1 MKRWQKVILILLG
14 AVVLSQLP
22 FAYRRYKLGRLA
34 TAIQHL
40 NASRSP
46 DSQPNDF
53 TEYKGVL
60 HVHSFLGGHS
70 TGDFSSIINAAI
82 ANELDFVVMT
92 EHPARHFSTADMTL
106 KGQHAGITF
115 VNGNEVSTANGD
127 RLLVLPGNEDAG
139 RAGTLSI
146 RDVISKEKER
156 GSLSFVAYPEEFKS
170 WSEQYDGV
178 EVYNVY
184 TNARRLNPLVM
195 FFDALWSYR
204 SYPELLFSTF
214 YRRPAESLKLWDEAI
229 ARRGG
234 RVVGV
239 AGNDSHANI
248 GLSLRDSA
256 GKTLL
261 GLQLDPYVRSFRLVR
276 IHVLIPANEPLNNE
290 SLLKAL
296 AAGHVYIG
304 FDLFGDSSGFS
315 FTATSTNEQRKIQ
328 GDEISLDDGEINLRV
343 HSPVPSRILLF
354 RDGKILR
361 DENGSQTKEFVV
373 SERGAY
379 RVEVYLPQLPS
390 PLKDQP
396 WIISNPIYVR

>member
-1 MKRWQKVILILLG
+1 MKRWQKVILILLA

-22 FAYRRYKLGRLA
+22 FAYRRYKLGRLQA
-34 TAIQHL
+34 AIHQL

-46 DSQPNDF
+46 DSQPSDF

-70 TGDFSSIINAAI
+70 RGDFSSIINAALD
-82 ANELDFVVMT
+82 NQLDFVVMT

-106 KGQHAGITF
+106 KGQLAGITF
-115 VNGNEVSTANGD
+115 VSGNEVSTATGD
-127 RLLVLPGNEDAG
+127 RLLVVPGNEDAG
-139 RAGTLSI
+139 KTGDLSTGN
-146 RDVISKEKER
+146 VIAKDRER
-156 GSLSFVAYPEEFKS
+156 GSLTFIAYPEEFKS
-170 WSEQYDGV
+170 WGERYDGI

-214 YRRPAESLKLWDEAI
+214 YKRPAENLKLWDEAV

-234 RVVGV
+234 RVVAV

-256 GKTLL
+256 GKTLV
-261 GLQLDPYVRSFRLVR
+261 GLQLDPYDRSFRLVR
-276 IHVLIPANEPLNNE
+276 IHVLIPGNDPLTHE

-296 AAGHVYIG
+296 AAGHLYIG
-304 FDLFGDSSGFS
+304 FDLFGDSTGFS
-315 FTATSTNEQRKIQ
+315 FIATSTEEQKIQ
-328 GDEISLDDGEINLRV
+328 GDDISLNDGEITLRV
-343 HSPVPSRILLF
+343 HSPVPSRFVLF
-354 RDGKILR
+354 RDGEVIR
-361 DENGSQTKEFVV
+361 DENGGQTKEFVV
-373 SERGAY
+373 TEQGAY
-379 RVEVYLPQLPS
+379 RVELYLPQLPS
-390 PLKDQP
+390 PVKDQP